1 MKPTLSILATGFLAT
16 GFLATGFLAQP
27 AFADSGASIVKEES
41 ANLAEYGGL
50 EDLQNRCKSK
60 FKVSIDSAT
69 FSKVAGLAKNED
81 KAKNLHSHCSKPM
94 RALTDW
100 CANGYDKVVKKQVSS
115 YVCRYDSGEPKMA
128 LKKGVLTMTTNW
140 EPESNNWSKDAI
152 GNVLMDGEFSVAQS
166 ALIRNDTAR
175 IKDSRADMK
184 RRCKGEVKW
193 TVDWKSFKGELNKR
207 TGSNNLPAIWEQ
219 CGAPL
224 AALEGLCVGGQSK
237 LMLDQVSSF
246 VCRFDKGRDATMT
259 LENKVLTLVSNFES
273 KAGTEG
279 AKNLVGDT
287 LRDGDFSV
295 RQAAFIRNEE
305 KDLQRLY
312 GERVDSACK
321 TKIAWS
327 IDWKGFLGE
336 INNRLSN
343 KDKTLL
349 YASCGVPLNRLADIC
364 GSDRKNKVKAK
375 VKSYKCV
382 FGGPKKQKLTLKK
395 GELQY
400 HVDFT
405 AEDSYGA
412 FDAFL
417 VKNKVVKKRP
427 PPKKLS
433 PKDLASIRRILGEGA
448 NTQSCYKACARR
460 KGARAKQQCRNTC
473 Q

>member
-1 MKPTLSILATGFLAT
+1 MKRSLPLLVITTLAVGLLAPT
-16 GFLATGFLAQP
+16 AQ
-27 AFADSGASIVKEES
+27 ADSAASIIKEQSES
-41 ANLAEYGGL
+41 LAKYGGL
-50 EDLQNRCKSK
+50 EDLENRCKSK
-60 FKVSIDSAT
+60 FKVSIDAAS
-69 FSKVAGLAKNED
+69 FSKVVGLAKNED
-81 KAKNLHSHCSKPM
+81 KVKNLYSHCSKPI

-115 YVCRYDSGEPKMA
+115 YVCRYDAGKPKMT
-128 LKKGVLTMTTNW
+128 LKKGVLTMTTDW
-140 EPESNNWSKDAI
+140 EREPNDWTKNSL
-152 GNVLMDGEFSVAQS
+152 GNVLKDGDFSVAQA

-184 RRCKGEVKW
+184 RRCKGAIAW
-193 TVDWKSFKGELNKR
+193 SVDWKSFKGELSKR
-207 TGSNNLPAIWEQ
+207 TGSNNLPAIWQQ

-224 AALEGLCVGGQSK
+224 AALEGLCVNGQTK
-237 LMLDQVSSF
+237 LMHDQVSSF
-246 VCRFDKGRDATMT
+246 VCRFDKNSEPTMT
-259 LENKVLTLVSNFES
+259 LQNNVLTLVSNFES
-273 KAGTEG
+273 KAGDEG

-295 RQAAFIRNEE
+295 RQAAFIRDEE
-305 KDLQRLY
+305 ANLQRLY
-312 GERVDSACK
+312 GAKVDNACK
-321 TKIAWS
+321 SKIAWS
-327 IDWKGFLGE
+327 VDWKGFVGE
-336 INNRLSN
+336 IDKRLS
-343 KDKTLL
+343 KEDRTLL

-375 VKSYKCV
+375 IKSYSCV
-382 FGGPKKQKLTLKK
+382 FGGPKKQKLSLKK
-395 GELQY
+395 GQLQY

-417 VKNKVVKKRP
+417 VKSKVVKKRP
-427 PPKKLS
+427 IPKKLS

-460 KGARAKQQCRNTC
+460 KGARAKQQCRNSC